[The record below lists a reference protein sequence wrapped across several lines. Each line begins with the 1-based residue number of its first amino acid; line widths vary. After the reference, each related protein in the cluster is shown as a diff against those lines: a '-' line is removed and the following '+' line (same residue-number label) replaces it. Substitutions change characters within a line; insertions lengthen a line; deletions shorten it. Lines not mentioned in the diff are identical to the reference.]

1 MALEAVIRLD
11 GTVFVEGEEVG
22 TLNGFDFIPSLSQGE
37 KVGPILTA
45 ARKILPK
52 EIERRVREL
61 LMSDNAAFKFNNDV
75 NRDSSSLNELDK
87 ITIGELKE
95 VLSRTLSVDSQRNVT
110 VLLYADGIP
119 FPDRVESSFDDLSVW
134 KQSKTYK

>member
-1 MALEAVIRLD
+1 MREKIKERSTSILKEANKRHQI
-11 GTVFVEGEEVG
+11 
-22 TLNGFDFIPSLSQGE
+22 
-37 KVGPILTA
+37 
-45 ARKILPK
+45 
-52 EIERRVREL
+52 
-61 LMSDNAAFKFNNDV
+61 AFKFNNDV

-95 VLSRTLSVDSQRNVT
+95 VLSRTLSGDSQRNVT